1 MLGYKQTMC
10 RHAIATW
17 VALCLASIALA
28 QAPAGISIRV
38 LEGDGAIN
46 SIRLH
51 RAHDPVVQVLDRTGA
66 PVAGATVTFLLP
78 ASGPSGEF
86 QSSGLS
92 LTIDT
97 GVDGRAAAH
106 GLRPNALPGQ
116 FRIRVAVSWQ
126 GQAANTTLTQTNAE
140 PVVKS
145 KSSKTIVIL
154 AVIGA
159 AVAGGAAAAASH
171 GGSSNSSAPSSTGNT
186 GGSSSGAVIVAGS
199 PGFGPPH

>member
-17 VALCLASIALA
+17 VVLCLASIALA

-66 PVAGATVTFLLP
+66 PVPGATVTFLLP

-97 GVDGRAAAH
+97 GIDGRAAAH

-171 GGSSNSSAPSSTGNT
+171 GGSSNSTAPSTGNT

>member
-1 MLGYKQTMC
+1 MVGYKQTMC
-10 RHAIATW
+10 RHAVATW
-17 VALCLASIALA
+17 VVLCFASIAFA
-28 QAPAGISIRV
+28 QAPAGISIRI

-51 RAHDPVVQVLDRTGA
+51 RAHDPVVQVLDRTGE
-66 PVAGATVTFLLP
+66 PVSGATVTFLLP

-97 GVDGRAAAH
+97 GPDGRAAAH

-116 FRIRVAVSWQ
+116 FRIRVAVSYQ

-171 GGSSNSSAPSSTGNT
+171 GGSSNSSTPPTGNT